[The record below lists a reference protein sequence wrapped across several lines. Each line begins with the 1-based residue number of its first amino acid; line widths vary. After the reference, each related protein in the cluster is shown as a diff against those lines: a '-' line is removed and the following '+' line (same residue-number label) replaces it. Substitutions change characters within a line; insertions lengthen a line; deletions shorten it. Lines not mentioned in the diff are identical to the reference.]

1 MKKILALILT
11 AVFCLI
17 GVAALAEGAKVV
29 KPIPVQ
35 IDLDNLPD
43 GEYPAEFDPEDLT
56 NGEIALTLYAVDHY
70 SDADVKGLAVGDSI
84 LIDDETLKIESVETD
99 EYGDVQ
105 INGGLVEDGYDLTK
119 NDGDD
124 YWTVAGLDDYPT
136 WTALGDVTLP
146 LDDALSLVDG
156 WNGDDKPVTADGV
169 EAVVKTI
176 QSSEDV
182 YFDEY
187 NTTVTVQSGKVVK
200 IHRVYNP

>member
-17 GVAALAEGAKVV
+17 GVAALAESAKVV

-43 GEYPAEFDPEDLT
+43 GEYPAEFDPEDLA

-84 LIDDETLKIESVETD
+84 LIDDETLKIESVATD

-105 INGGLVEDGYDLTK
+105 INGGLVEDGYDLTMY
-119 NDGDD
+119 DGDD
-124 YWTVAGLDDYPT
+124 VWTVAGLDDYPT
-136 WTALGDVTLP
+136 WTALGETTLP
-146 LDDALSLVDG
+146 LDDAVSLIDG
-156 WNGDDKPVTADGV
+156 YNGDDHPITADGL
-169 EAVVKTI
+169 EAVTKAI
-176 QSSEDV
+176 EASEDV

-187 NTTVTVQSGKVVK
+187 STKVTVKSGKIVL
-200 IHRVYNP
+200 IHRIYTP

>member
-11 AVFCLI
+11 AVFCLT
-17 GVAALAEGAKVV
+17 GVVALAEGAKVV

-84 LIDDETLKIESVETD
+84 LIDDETLKIESVATD

-136 WTALGDVTLP
+136 WTELGDVTLP

>member
-11 AVFCLI
+11 AVLCLTGI
-17 GVAALAEGAKVV
+17 VALAENAKVV
-29 KPIPVQ
+29 EPIPVE
-35 IDLDNLPD
+35 IDLDNVPD
-43 GEYPAEFDPEDLT
+43 GDYPAEFDPEDLAKD
-56 NGEIALTLYAVDHY
+56 EIFLTLYAVDHY
-70 SDADVKGLAVGDSI
+70 SDADIKGLAVGDSI
-84 LIDDETLKIESVETD
+84 LIDGDTLKIESVATD

-119 NDGDD
+119 RDGEDT
-124 YWTVAGLDDYPT
+124 WTVAGLDDFPT

-156 WNGDDKPVTADGV
+156 WNGDDNPVTADGV
-169 EAVVKTI
+169 AAVIKSI
-176 QSSEDV
+176 QSSEDA

-187 NTTVTVQSGKVVK
+187 STTVTVKGGKVVK